1 MRAIWVLGAENCG
14 HKIVIHNRATHLCCM
29 YVFLSVIYSVV
40 HLGTLGYF
48 SSLWVTLEVLIGVCW
63 GPSGVLKRYFECT
76 LGLFGGILE
85 IYYTPWYC
93 RGIFG

>member
-1 MRAIWVLGAENCG
+1 MLSYTPNEACTVLMRAIWVLGAENCG

-48 SSLWVTLEVLIGVCW
+48 SSLWVTLEVLMGYA
-63 GPSGVLKRYFECT
+63 GVLRGYLKGT
-76 LGLFGGILE
+76 LSVLWDCLGVF
-85 IYYTPWYC
+85 
-93 RGIFG
+93 